1 MPAIKAAVGGR
12 VWEKKAKGG
21 REEGWFIPPPSG
33 GTAALQG
40 DKRKR
45 LLFGF
50 ISTFSGGEGRGGG
63 GPGDYLQKIRHLYF
77 NIVLEALA
85 LEQVGVPT
93 EQMVMVP
100 K

>member
-1 MPAIKAAVGGR
+1 M
-12 VWEKKAKGG
+12 WEKKAKGG
-21 REEGWFIPPPSG
+21 REEGWFRPPPSG

-45 LLFGF
+45 LLIGF
-50 ISTFSGGEGRGGG
+50 ISTFSGGEGGG
-63 GPGDYLQKIRHLYF
+63 GPGHYLQKIRHLYF

-93 EQMVMVP
+93 AQMVMVP